1 MNRALLVG
9 GGLVAAGVAFAYV
22 RKIGPFAP
30 PETQIDP
37 NQKIVGGEGLSPEDL
52 KALGAPPPAPPSS
65 GEGGDLYR
73 IGIADYI
80 KRAWTPGGAGVRS
93 SLPVALVKGDRGVTN
108 VTGGGILAK
117 TSSASLLSNYA
128 GATEN
133 AAGWKLQASTA
144 RGFKLNEYQA
154 AIYAPDAGRLW
165 GLVEG
170 YVDTPS
176 GTRIVDVFVTGHANQ
191 PIDAVGSVY
200 GAGLVFAW
208 DNVVG
213 AWVEPSKLKFRGNP
227 ARQIYRDGKPW
238 IQTATVSE
246 WDRVKDFIG
255 SGVQFKRVGGSSRFE
270 AVEVNV
276 FGYRDVEGERI
287 REDQLIRLANESR
300 TKAKPV

>member
-1 MNRALLVG
+1 MASRALLIG
-9 GGLVAAGVAFAYV
+9 GGLVAGGLAFAYV

-37 NQKIVGGEGLSPEDL
+37 NQKIVGGEGLTEEDR
-52 KALGAPPPAPPSS
+52 KALGLPPSAPPSS

-73 IGIADYI
+73 IEIADYI

-93 SLPVALVKGDRGVTN
+93 NLPVALVKGDRGVTN

-128 GATEN
+128 GATQN
-133 AAGWKLQASTA
+133 SDGWKLQASTG

-170 YVDTPS
+170 YVDTPN
-176 GTRIVDVFVTGHANQ
+176 GTRTVDVFVTAHANQ

-213 AWVEPSKLKFRGNP
+213 AWVEPAKLKFRGNP
-227 ARQIYRDGKPW
+227 ARQIRRNGKPW
-238 IQTATVSE
+238 LASNTSDEYGLVAERTN
-246 WDRVKDFIG
+246 IG
-255 SGVQFKRVGGSSRFE
+255 KGASTKPLYR
-270 AVEVNV
+270 V
-276 FGYRDVEGERI
+276 FGFNDAEGERLG
-287 REDQLIRLANESR
+287 ENQLVRLADESR